1 MIKNDSDADKIAS
14 MLMAV
19 ILRIRKMIISSVQLW
34 DIYDGNTMIENNHD
48 YCNCNLCSQL
58 LSVLGVS
65 ERKNSVMTFFAIVA
79 F

>member
-1 MIKNDSDADKIAS
+1 
-14 MLMAV
+14 
-19 ILRIRKMIISSVQLW
+19 MIISSVQLW